1 MDIGC
6 LAGCVELKLD
16 AIVLGQTKNLV
27 MHGEVVSV
35 HEHMWNGQVQAAAHA
50 AELEGSW
57 QDVIFHSGAIT
68 SGDSNKYNAQPVVMT
83 RAN

>member
-1 MDIGC
+1 MDWMDIGC

-50 AELEGSW
+50 AELERSGE
-57 QDVIFHSGAIT
+57 VVGFHCIAIT
-68 SGDSNKYNAQPVVMT
+68 
-83 RAN
+83 